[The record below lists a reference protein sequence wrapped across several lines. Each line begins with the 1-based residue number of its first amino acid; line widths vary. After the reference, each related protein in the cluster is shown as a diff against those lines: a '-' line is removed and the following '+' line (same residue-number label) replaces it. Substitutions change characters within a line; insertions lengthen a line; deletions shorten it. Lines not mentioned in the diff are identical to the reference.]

1 MESAIQATHV
11 GYEPEQQLM
20 NEPIEISSL
29 ADYINQI
36 NTITDSEKSYLY
48 RGQENQEWQV
58 NSSAYRRLEI
68 SVSPSER
75 ASVSEQASVTEYNR
89 LSDVLR
95 SPHRDYLLQIVNE
108 IQLKYPSTYRD
119 LHPLECM
126 AHLQHNK
133 VATGLIDFTF
143 NPLVALWF
151 ACNKE
156 NDEDTNG
163 KVVVLENDSRKI
175 EEIKTMEELE
185 RDLGAFFDVDRNQW
199 YLWAPTLDSRKVDT
213 ERMTM
218 QQSVFLFGLPEIDRE
233 MITQEIIIPAEHK
246 ESLRTELVKMGVS
259 EKTLF
264 ADLLGFF
271 ERNTA
276 RHSYDL
282 TLVTSNDGEK
292 LP

>member
-1 MESAIQATHV
+1 
-11 GYEPEQQLM
+11 M
-20 NEPIEISSL
+20 NEPIEISDL
-29 ADYINQI
+29 VDYINRI
-36 NTITDSEKSYLY
+36 TTITELEKSYLY
-48 RGQENQEWQV
+48 RGQENEEWQV

-75 ASVSEQASVTEYNR
+75 ASVTEQASVMEYNR
-89 LSDVLR
+89 LSDMLR

-143 NPLVALWF
+143 SPLVALWF

-163 KVVVLENDSRKI
+163 KVIVLENDSREI
-175 EEIKTMEELE
+175 EEITTMEELE
-185 RDLGAFFDVDRNQW
+185 RNLGAFFDVDRAQW

-233 MITQEIIIPAEHK
+233 MITQEIIIPVEHK
-246 ESLRTELVKMGVS
+246 ESLRTELVKMGIS

-276 RHSYDL
+276 RRSYDL

-292 LP
+292 LS

>member
-1 MESAIQATHV
+1 M
-11 GYEPEQQLM
+11 G
-20 NEPIEISSL
+20 
-29 ADYINQI
+29 
-36 NTITDSEKSYLY
+36 TI
-48 RGQENQEWQV
+48 
-58 NSSAYRRLEI
+58 I
-68 SVSPSER
+68 R

-151 ACNKE
+151 ACAKE

-163 KVVVLENDSRKI
+163 KVIVLENDSKKI
-175 EEIKTMEELE
+175 EEIKTMEVLGRNLE
-185 RDLGAFFDVDRNQW
+185 AFFDVNGEQW

-213 ERMTM
+213 ERIIM
-218 QQSVFLFGLPEIDRE
+218 QQSVFLFGSPEMDRK
-233 MITQEIIIPAEHK
+233 MIAEEIIISAEHK
-246 ESLRTELVKMGVS
+246 EKVRTELAKMGIA

-271 ERNTA
+271 ERNTSE
-276 RHSYDL
+276 HSYDL
-282 TLVTSNDGEK
+282 ILVEPYYGEK
-292 LP
+292 LS

>member
-1 MESAIQATHV
+1 
-11 GYEPEQQLM
+11 M
-20 NEPIEISSL
+20 NEPIEIASL
-29 ADYINQI
+29 TDYINQI
-36 NTITDSEKSYLY
+36 NAITDLEKSYLY

-68 SVSPSER
+68 S
-75 ASVSEQASVTEYNR
+75 ASSSEQASVTEDDR
-89 LSDVLR
+89 SSELLR
-95 SPHRDYLLQIVNE
+95 FHHRDYLLQIVSE
-108 IQLKYPSTYRD
+108 IQLKYPSTYRG

-143 NPLVALWF
+143 SPLVALWF

-163 KVVVLENDSRKI
+163 KVIVLENDSGKI
-175 EEIKTMEELE
+175 EEITTMEELE
-185 RDLGAFFDVDRNQW
+185 RDLGAFFDVDRAQW

-218 QQSVFLFGLPEIDRE
+218 QQSVFLFGLPEMDRD
-233 MITQEIIIPAEHK
+233 MIAQEIIIPAEHK
-246 ESLRTELVKMGVS
+246 ESLRTELVKMGIS

-276 RHSYDL
+276 RRSYDL

-292 LP
+292 LS

>member
-1 MESAIQATHV
+1 
-11 GYEPEQQLM
+11 M
-20 NEPIEISSL
+20 NEPIEVSSL
-29 ADYINQI
+29 VDYINQI
-36 NTITDSEKSYLY
+36 NIITDSEKDYLY
-48 RGQENQEWQV
+48 RGQRNAEWQV

-75 ASVSEQASVTEYNR
+75 ASVTEQASVTEYNR

-143 NPLVALWF
+143 SPLVALWF

-156 NDEDTNG
+156 DDEDTNG
-163 KVVVLENDSRKI
+163 KVIVLENDSRKI
-175 EEIKTMEELE
+175 EEITTMEKLE
-185 RDLGAFFDVDRNQW
+185 CNLEVFFDVDRAQW

-246 ESLRTELVKMGVS
+246 ESLRTGLVKMGIS
-259 EKTLF
+259 DKTLF

-276 RHSYDL
+276 RHFYDL

-292 LP
+292 LS

>member
-1 MESAIQATHV
+1 
-11 GYEPEQQLM
+11 M
-20 NEPIEISSL
+20 NEPIEISNL
-29 ADYINQI
+29 ADYINEI

-75 ASVSEQASVTEYNR
+75 ASVSGQASVAEYNR

-126 AHLQHNK
+126 AHLQHNR

-163 KVVVLENDSRKI
+163 KVIVLENDSRKI

>member
-1 MESAIQATHV
+1 
-11 GYEPEQQLM
+11 M
-20 NEPIEISSL
+20 NEPIEITSL
-29 ADYINQI
+29 TEYINQI
-36 NTITDSEKSYLY
+36 NNVTDLRKSYLY
-48 RGQENQEWQV
+48 RGQENEEWQV

-75 ASVSEQASVTEYNR
+75 ASVTEQAAVTEYNR

-143 NPLVALWF
+143 SPLVALWF

-163 KVVVLENDSRKI
+163 KVIVLENDSRKI
-175 EEIKTMEELE
+175 EEITTMEELE
-185 RDLGAFFDVDRNQW
+185 RDLETFFDVDRAQW
-199 YLWAPTLDSRKVDT
+199 CLWAPTLDSRKVDT

-218 QQSVFLFGLPEIDRE
+218 QQSVFLFGSPEIDRE
-233 MITQEIIIPAEHK
+233 MITQEIIIPAENK
-246 ESLRTELVKMGVS
+246 ESLRTELVKMGIS

-276 RHSYDL
+276 KHSYDL

-292 LP
+292 LS

>member
-1 MESAIQATHV
+1 
-11 GYEPEQQLM
+11 M
-20 NEPIEISSL
+20 NEPIEIASL
-29 ADYINQI
+29 TDYINQI
-36 NTITDSEKSYLY
+36 NTVTDLRKSYLY
-48 RGQENQEWQV
+48 RGQENEEWQV

-75 ASVSEQASVTEYNR
+75 TSVSERASVLEQASVTEYNR

-108 IQLKYPSTYRD
+108 IKLKYPSTYRD

-143 NPLVALWF
+143 SPLVALWF
-151 ACNKE
+151 ACANE
-156 NDEDTNG
+156 NNEDING
-163 KVVVLENDSRKI
+163 KVIVLENDGEKI
-175 EEIKTMEELE
+175 EEIKTVEKLE
-185 RDLGAFFDVDRNQW
+185 SDLGKFFDVDRKQW

-233 MITQEIIIPAEHK
+233 MITQEIIIPAEYK
-246 ESLRTELVKMGVS
+246 ESLRIELAKMGIS

-292 LP
+292 LS